1 MHVEDL
7 ISSQGRRALIAL
19 ATLALAA
26 AVLAAPANA
35 AKATGKAALLLAEHE
50 QGRTLSGQ
58 GVKILANA
66 PATSAERA
74 LDLPIGAVKFVEP
87 GAVTSATSEGWLSFK
102 KGKKTVTLSEIS
114 FNVSAGTLSGKLGG
128 TAIDV
133 FRVIGPASASN
144 VTGSVGIE
152 GAKLTLMAD
161 AATALKQKLGLERAL
176 RHDGVG
182 MAWLSAKANPAHAT
196 PKAIS
201 SGGADWGVLAS
212 WRSYVLGQQGPPMS
226 KGTIT
231 VEGGATANGNLSE
244 AGAFFGFPATSGT
257 YTKGLYGAADKLVLK
272 TQGTVKFAKPFHC
285 IIEIEMA
292 ELEVV
297 IDGANSSIVVGD
309 YGYDIDKFNGM
320 ACEDQPA
327 VLAPGT
333 KFATLNLSG
342 VSPTYSANSVT
353 WTAIPATLT
362 AAGAVPFAPTYK
374 AGQALDPV
382 TVAIA
387 WSGPIAI
394 P

>member
-1 MHVEDL
+1 MRFEDL

-19 ATLALAA
+19 ASLALAA
-26 AVLAAPANA
+26 VALAAPANA
-35 AKATGKAALLLAEHE
+35 AKAAGKAALLLAEHE

-58 GVKILANA
+58 GVKILAGA
-66 PATSAERA
+66 PATRAGRA
-74 LDLPIGAVKFVEP
+74 LDLPIGEVKFVEP
-87 GAVTSATSEGWLSFK
+87 GAIASATGEGSLQFK
-102 KGKKTVTLSEIS
+102 KGKRAVTLSEIS
-114 FNVSAGTLSGKLGG
+114 FNVSAGTLSGKLGD

-133 FRVIGPASASN
+133 FKVSGPASAGSSS
-144 VTGSVGIE
+144 GSVGVN
-152 GAKLTLMAD
+152 GAKLTLTAD
-161 AATALKQKLGLERAL
+161 AAKALKQKLDLERAL
-176 RHDGVG
+176 RRDGVG
-182 MAWLSAKANPAHAT
+182 MAWLSAKANPAYAS
-196 PKAIS
+196 PKAID
-201 SGGADWGVLAS
+201 SGSANWGVLAS

-244 AGAFFGFPATSGT
+244 AGAYFGFPATSGT

-272 TQGTVKFAKPFHC
+272 TQGSVTFAKPFHC
-285 IIEIEMA
+285 IIEIKMA
-292 ELEVV
+292 EMEVV
-297 IDGANSSIVVGD
+297 IDGANSAIVLGD
-309 YGYDIDKFNGM
+309 YGYDIDEFNGM
-320 ACEDQPA
+320 GCNDKPA

-333 KFATLNLSG
+333 KFATLDLSG
-342 VSPTYSANSVT
+342 ASPAYSSNGVT

-374 AGQALDPV
+374 AGQALDPI